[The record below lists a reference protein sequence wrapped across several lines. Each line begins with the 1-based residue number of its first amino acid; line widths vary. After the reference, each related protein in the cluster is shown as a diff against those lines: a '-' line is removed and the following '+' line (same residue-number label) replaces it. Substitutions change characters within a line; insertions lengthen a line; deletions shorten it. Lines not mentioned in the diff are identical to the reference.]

1 MKIIGPDS
9 LQHPQPGRASSPTAS
24 EGKADFGNMLQ
35 KVMDGSDSAQTVRKN
50 ASLSEPMAVQR
61 FAPITAGATDLADK
75 ASQAIDLLESYSN
88 ALSDP
93 GKSLKDIEP
102 ALSAF
107 VSETESMYRDYSE
120 SGNDGAELKE
130 VMDSLLR
137 TARSE
142 AIRFQRGEYLDS

>member
-9 LQHPQPGRASSPTAS
+9 PQQTQQVKSNSPS
-24 EGKADFGNMLQ
+24 PSDNGGDFGNMFQ
-35 KVMDGSDSAQTVRKN
+35 KVFHQGDSASTVQKST
-50 ASLSEPMAVQR
+50 SLSEPMAVQP
-61 FAPITAGATDLADK
+61 FVPVSSGTSNLADK

-93 GKSLKDIEP
+93 RKSLKDIEP

-107 VSETESMYRDYSE
+107 IDETESMYRDYTE
-120 SGNDGAELKE
+120 SDNDDAELKE

-142 AIRFQRGEYLDS
+142 AVRFQRGDYLDS